1 MVGHEAIAVDLPR
14 GLLTALPKGAQKELT
29 VLVIV
34 EDILAVV
41 TTAHHMINGPWILN
55 AQPPRH
61 ETLY

>member
-1 MVGHEAIAVDLPR
+1 VDLPR